1 MSQRQPFL
9 VRWSVM
15 FLRTV
20 LLVAVLSL
28 LAVAYKV
35 LVDGHTSL
43 SDSVFQENA
52 LAGIGGCLMATP
64 LVSLLMALLNTF
76 DSRQKRPSPDSSQ

>member
-1 MSQRQPFL
+1 MSRHQPFL
-9 VRWSVM
+9 VRWGIM

-35 LVDGHTSL
+35 LVDGLASL
-43 SDSVFQENA
+43 SDLAFRENA
-52 LAGIGGCLMATP
+52 LAGIGGCLIAAP
-64 LVSLLMALLNTF
+64 LISLLMVLLNAF
-76 DSRQKRPSPDSSQ
+76 DSRQNRPSPDSSQ